1 MFVLAQFLLQEELL
15 NHLFSSWKEESFLL
29 SFNSMREMTID
40 FFRAGRSDFILSFVE
55 AAANVRTNRKTK
67 RNRTRKA
74 QQTKQNIMK
83 EALLHNQSVNAKGP
97 GMCYEAV
104 RSKPTREFANLPSHL
119 LKGPRKGGSLKPT
132 S

>member
-104 RSKPTREFANLPSHL
+104 RSKPTREFANQ
-119 LKGPRKGGSLKPT
+119 
-132 S
+132 